1 MLVSPA
7 YPPPFIGGS
16 SVYVYTLIE
25 NSNYNFGILTSKIPK
40 NSDYLEITSK
50 RQKIYRKSLIH
61 FSVNPKKI
69 SLIIS
74 YIYQVFWIVWFRI
87 KTKSPIVLTNG
98 EVVLNSLIILLGKIL
113 RFSVIPISY
122 AEEITTSLKGTGPK
136 ARLKSFLLKSS
147 YPLAFRHI
155 SCCHFVRDI
164 LVDEINISS
173 TRTKVI
179 PIAFSDEKIPKNR
192 MKKISNNRYN
202 ILSVGR
208 MVERKGFIDLIQ
220 VVKKLKNDFPA
231 LKLNIVGHGPLENDI
246 QNIIKNQNLDKY
258 IFFHGKVTDKALNEL
273 YLESDLFVLAHRMLK
288 NGDTEGSPITFAEA
302 GLYKLPSI
310 GGLNSGA
317 STIINHKETGLI
329 IDTSNKAILYE
340 SIKNLFLDRK
350 LMIKMGE
357 KANLKILNEHS
368 PKKIGKDFS
377 LFLDKLYNL

>member
-1 MLVSPA
+1 
-7 YPPPFIGGS
+7 
-16 SVYVYTLIE
+16 
-25 NSNYNFGILTSKIPK
+25 
-40 NSDYLEITSK
+40 
-50 RQKIYRKSLIH
+50 
-61 FSVNPKKI
+61 
-69 SLIIS
+69 
-74 YIYQVFWIVWFRI
+74 
-87 KTKSPIVLTNG
+87 
-98 EVVLNSLIILLGKIL
+98 
-113 RFSVIPISY
+113 
-122 AEEITTSLKGTGPK
+122 
-136 ARLKSFLLKSS
+136 
-147 YPLAFRHI
+147 
-155 SCCHFVRDI
+155 
-164 LVDEINISS
+164 
-173 TRTKVI
+173 
-179 PIAFSDEKIPKNR
+179 
-192 MKKISNNRYN
+192 
-202 ILSVGR
+202 

-258 IFFHGKVTDKALNEL
+258 IFFHGKVTDKVLNEL
-273 YLESDLFVLAHRMLK
+273 YLDSDLFVLAHRMLK